1 MLSDYPDIMTVEETT
16 EALRIGFN
24 ALYELLNTGK
34 LKGFRN
40 GRVWLVP
47 KAAVIE
53 FILIQ
58 SNLAR

>member
-1 MLSDYPDIMTVEETT
+1 MLSDYPDIMTVEEVTD
-16 EALRIGFN
+16 ALRVGFN

-47 KAAVIE
+47 KAAVVE
-53 FILIQ
+53 FIRTQ
-58 SNLAR
+58 SNLLG